1 VKLFELIKRYTK
13 TLSALVRFSNR
24 QKRPLVKLKYL
35 LLSML
40 FLVLEGADTSNK
52 SAERQSVEDI
62 YPVF

>member
-1 VKLFELIKRYTK
+1 
-13 TLSALVRFSNR
+13 
-24 QKRPLVKLKYL
+24 LKYL